1 MVQYQSTRGHKE
13 TLSFQDVILSGLA
26 PDKGLYLPDSL
37 YIENL
42 NHLTEEDLS
51 YEDFVKTIFIALDK
65 ETAKYVDDLSLYS
78 GFENSPEPVLKDL
91 NDSTVVME
99 LFNGP
104 TKSFKDYALQPLG
117 AIADKRLN
125 ELGERGLVLVATSGD
140 TGSAAIQAVKDSDN
154 IDIVVLHPADKISE
168 YQRKQMTSVI
178 KDNVFNIA
186 VEGSYDDCQRI
197 AKEILSENPF
207 DRRIISLNSINWL
220 RVMGQVSYY
229 VWLTKQ
235 FTAPINVAIPSG
247 NFGNAYSAWFGRSHG
262 LKINQIM
269 CTTNVNDV
277 LKRFIDSGKL
287 EPQTTQP
294 SVAPSM
300 DIQIPS
306 SLERLI
312 FDLDNNSSNFY
323 ESLKENN
330 KASLSEESIEKL
342 QHVFSSQTFDDEDIK
357 DEIKLLN
364 EKFEIVFDPHTVTSL
379 RMALDTNSNLPTVA
393 VATASPEKFSNVI
406 SPIIDDFSEVNIEN
420 DEDFMVLDVNKED
433 IVESIKA
440 KFD

>member
-37 YIENL
+37 YLENL

-99 LFNGP
+99 LFHGP

-154 IDIVVLHPADKISE
+154 IDIVVLHPAGKISE

-197 AKEILSENPF
+197 AKEFLSENPF

-277 LKRFIDSGKL
+277 LKRFIDSGIL

-330 KASLSEESIEKL
+330 KASLSKESIEKL
-342 QHVFSSQTFDDEDIK
+342 QHVFSSQTFDDENIK

-379 RMALDTNSNLPTVA
+379 RMALDTNTNLPTVA

-420 DEDFMVLDVNKED
+420 DEDFMVLDVNKDD
-433 IVESIKA
+433 IVESIKG
-440 KFD
+440 KFA

>member
-13 TLSFQDVILSGLA
+13 TISFEDVILSGLA

-37 YIENL
+37 TIDNL

-65 ETAKYVDDLSLYS
+65 NSAKYVDDLSLYS
-78 GFENSPEPVLKDL
+78 GFENSAEPVLKDL
-91 NDSTVVME
+91 NDTTLIME
-99 LFNGP
+99 LFHGP

-117 AIADKRLN
+117 AIADKRLS

-140 TGSAAIQAVKDSDN
+140 TGSAAIQAVKESEN
-154 IDIVVLHPADKISE
+154 IDIVVLHPADKISD
-168 YQRKQMTSVI
+168 YQRQQMTSVI
-178 KDNVFNIA
+178 KDNVLNIA
-186 VEGSYDDCQRI
+186 VNGSYDDCQRI
-197 AKEILSENPF
+197 AKEILSDNPF
-207 DRRIISLNSINWL
+207 ERRIISLNSINWL

-235 FTAPINVAIPSG
+235 FSSPINVAIPSG

-277 LKRFIDSGKL
+277 LKRFTDTGTL
-287 EPQTTQP
+287 EPLITKP

-312 FDLDNNSSNFY
+312 YDLENDSASFYTNLKKDNKSI
-323 ESLKENN
+323 
-330 KASLSEESIEKL
+330 LSENGFEKL
-342 QHVFSSQTFDDEDIK
+342 QQVFSSKTYDDDNIK
-357 DEIKLLN
+357 KEIVSLN
-364 EKFEIVFDPHTVTSL
+364 EKFNIIFDPHTVTSV
-379 RMALDTNSNLPTVA
+379 RMALDTNSNIPTVA
-393 VATASPEKFSNVI
+393 IGTASPEKFSNVI
-406 SPIIDDFSEVNIEN
+406 SPIVEN
-420 DEDFMVLDVNKED
+420 YPEISLDQKEEFINLDINSDE
-433 IVESIKA
+433 IVQSIKD
-440 KFD
+440 KFE

>member
-1 MVQYQSTRGHKE
+1 MVQYQATRGHKE

-78 GFENSPEPVLKDL
+78 GFKNSPEPVLKDL

-99 LFNGP
+99 LFHGP

-247 NFGNAYSAWFGRSHG
+247 NFGNAYSAWFGRLHG

-277 LKRFIDSGKL
+277 LKRFIDSGIL
-287 EPQTTQP
+287 EPQTAQP

-330 KASLSEESIEKL
+330 KASLSKESIEKL
-342 QHVFSSQTFDDEDIK
+342 QNVFSSQTFDDEDIK

-379 RMALDTNSNLPTVA
+379 RMALDTNTNLPTVA

-420 DEDFMVLDVNKED
+420 DEDFMVLDVNKD
-433 IVESIKA
+433 NIVESIKA

>member
-1 MVQYQSTRGHKE
+1 MVKYQSTRGHKE
-13 TLSFQDVILSGLA
+13 TISFEDVILSGLA

-37 YIENL
+37 TIDNL

-65 ETAKYVDDLSLYS
+65 NSAKYVDDLSLYS
-78 GFENSPEPVLKDL
+78 GFENSAEPVLKDL
-91 NDSTVVME
+91 NDTTLIME
-99 LFNGP
+99 LFHGP

-117 AIADKRLN
+117 AIADKRLS

-140 TGSAAIQAVKDSDN
+140 TGSAAIQAVKESEN
-154 IDIVVLHPADKISE
+154 IDIVVLHPADKISD
-168 YQRKQMTSVI
+168 YQRQQMTSVI
-178 KDNVFNIA
+178 KDNVLNIA
-186 VEGSYDDCQRI
+186 VNGSYDDCQRI
-197 AKEILSENPF
+197 AKEILSDNPF
-207 DRRIISLNSINWL
+207 ERRIISLNSINWL

-235 FTAPINVAIPSG
+235 FSSPINVAIPSG

-277 LKRFIDSGKL
+277 LKRFTDTGTL
-287 EPQTTQP
+287 EPLITKP

-312 FDLDNNSSNFY
+312 YDLEKDSASFYTNLKKDNKSI
-323 ESLKENN
+323 
-330 KASLSEESIEKL
+330 LSENGFEKL
-342 QHVFSSQTFDDEDIK
+342 QQVFSSKTYDDDNIK
-357 DEIKLLN
+357 NEIVSLN
-364 EKFEIVFDPHTVTSL
+364 EKFNIIFDPHTVTSV
-379 RMALDTNSNLPTVA
+379 RMALDTNSNIPTVA
-393 VATASPEKFSNVI
+393 IGTASPEKFSNVI
-406 SPIIDDFSEVNIEN
+406 SPIVEN
-420 DEDFMVLDVNKED
+420 YPEISLDQKEEFIHLDINSDE
-433 IVESIKA
+433 IVQSIKD
-440 KFD
+440 KFE

>member
-99 LFNGP
+99 LFHGP

-154 IDIVVLHPADKISE
+154 IDIVVLHPAGKISE

-277 LKRFIDSGKL
+277 LKRFIDSGVL
-287 EPQTTQP
+287 EPKTTQP

-379 RMALDTNSNLPTVA
+379 RMALDTNTNLPTVA

-420 DEDFMVLDVNKED
+420 DEDFMVLDVNKDD

-440 KFD
+440 KFA

>member
-1 MVQYQSTRGHKE
+1 MVKYQSTRGHKE
-13 TLSFQDVILSGLA
+13 TISFEDVILSGLA

-37 YIENL
+37 TIDNL

-65 ETAKYVDDLSLYS
+65 NSAKYVDDLSLYS
-78 GFENSPEPVLKDL
+78 GFENSAEPVLKDL
-91 NDSTVVME
+91 NDTTLIME
-99 LFNGP
+99 LFHGP

-117 AIADKRLN
+117 AIADKRLS

-140 TGSAAIQAVKDSDN
+140 TGSAAIQAVKESEN
-154 IDIVVLHPADKISE
+154 IDIVVLHPADKISD
-168 YQRKQMTSVI
+168 YQRQQMTSVI
-178 KDNVFNIA
+178 KDNVLNIA
-186 VEGSYDDCQRI
+186 VNGSYDDCQRI
-197 AKEILSENPF
+197 AKEILSDNPF
-207 DRRIISLNSINWL
+207 ERRIISLNSINWL

-235 FTAPINVAIPSG
+235 FTSPINVAIPSG

-277 LKRFIDSGKL
+277 LKRFTDSGTL
-287 EPQTTQP
+287 EPLITKP

-312 FDLDNNSSNFY
+312 YDLENDSASFYTNLKKDNKSI
-323 ESLKENN
+323 
-330 KASLSEESIEKL
+330 LSDNGFEKL
-342 QHVFSSQTFDDEDIK
+342 QQVFSSKTYDDDNIK
-357 DEIKLLN
+357 NEIVSLN
-364 EKFEIVFDPHTVTSL
+364 EKFNIIFDPHTVTSV
-379 RMALDTNSNLPTVA
+379 RMALDTNSNIPTVA
-393 VATASPEKFSNVI
+393 IGTASPEKFSNVI
-406 SPIIDDFSEVNIEN
+406 SPIVEN
-420 DEDFMVLDVNKED
+420 YPDISLDQKEEFINLDINSDD
-433 IVESIKA
+433 IVQSIKA
-440 KFD
+440 KFE

>member
-13 TLSFQDVILSGLA
+13 TISFEDVILSGLA

-37 YIENL
+37 TIDNL

-65 ETAKYVDDLSLYS
+65 NSAKYVDDLSLYS
-78 GFENSPEPVLKDL
+78 GFENSAEPVLKDL
-91 NDSTVVME
+91 NDTTLIME
-99 LFNGP
+99 LFHGP

-117 AIADKRLN
+117 AIADKRLS

-140 TGSAAIQAVKDSDN
+140 TGSAAIQAVKESEN
-154 IDIVVLHPADKISE
+154 IDIVVLHPADKISD
-168 YQRKQMTSVI
+168 YQRQQMTSVI
-178 KDNVFNIA
+178 KDNVLNIA
-186 VEGSYDDCQRI
+186 VNGSYDDCQRI
-197 AKEILSENPF
+197 AKEILSDNPF
-207 DRRIISLNSINWL
+207 ERRIISLNSINWL

-235 FTAPINVAIPSG
+235 FTSPINVAIPSG

-277 LKRFIDSGKL
+277 LKRFTDTGTL
-287 EPQTTQP
+287 EPLITKP

-312 FDLDNNSSNFY
+312 YDLENDSASFYTNLKKDNKSI
-323 ESLKENN
+323 
-330 KASLSEESIEKL
+330 LSENGFEKL
-342 QHVFSSQTFDDEDIK
+342 QHVFSSKTYDDDNIK
-357 DEIKLLN
+357 NEIVSLN
-364 EKFEIVFDPHTVTSL
+364 EKFNIIFDPHTVTSV
-379 RMALDTNSNLPTVA
+379 RMALDTNSNIPTVA
-393 VATASPEKFSNVI
+393 IGTASPEKFSNVI
-406 SPIIDDFSEVNIEN
+406 SPIVEN
-420 DEDFMVLDVNKED
+420 YPEISLDQKEEFIHLDINSDE
-433 IVESIKA
+433 IVQSIKD
-440 KFD
+440 KFE